1 MKIAVT
7 IFALLITIV
16 TSQIGPFFFFFGP
29 GIQSVS
35 TAAVRSSTDL
45 QFQSGFLVDTMIY
58 KLKIK

>member
-45 QFQSGFLVDTMIY
+45 QFQSGFLVDTM
-58 KLKIK
+58 